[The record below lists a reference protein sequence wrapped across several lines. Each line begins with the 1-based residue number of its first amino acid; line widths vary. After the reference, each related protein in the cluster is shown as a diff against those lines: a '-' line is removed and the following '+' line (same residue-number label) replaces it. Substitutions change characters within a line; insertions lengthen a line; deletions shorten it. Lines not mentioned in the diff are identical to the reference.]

1 MSRSIKKNIIG
12 SGFIATRFKKNE
24 KNYKR
29 YNVAIYASG
38 ISNSLEKNKKN
49 LKKEISKIWEFL
61 KTNTKQIIYI
71 STYSVLDKSR
81 KNKPYVKNKIKIE
94 NIIKR
99 SAKSYLIIRLPEIIG
114 KNKNPNTLTNFFFK
128 KIYNN
133 KFFFLFE
140 NTKRNILDVDDAVNK
155 CTILIKKYYKKQKT
169 VNLLNKNFYKP
180 EEIVKTFEEILQKKA
195 LYKKKKFSKNSL
207 HLRNSYFIN
216 SNKNYLVKVL
226 KKYYLK

>member
-1 MSRSIKKNIIG
+1 MSRSIKKSIIG
-12 SGFIATRFKKNE
+12 SGFIATRFKKKV

-29 YNVAIYASG
+29 YNVAIYALG
-38 ISNSLEKNKKN
+38 ISNSLEKNKNN
-49 LKKEISKIWEFL
+49 LKKEINKIREFL
-61 KTNTKQIIYI
+61 KSNTNQIIYI

-81 KNKPYVKNKIKIE
+81 KNRPYVKNKIKIE
-94 NIIKR
+94 NIIKK

-114 KNKNPNTLTNFFFK
+114 KNRNPNTLTNFFFK

-133 KFFFLFE
+133 DFFFLFE

-155 CTILIKKYYKKQKT
+155 STKLIKKYYKKQKT
-169 VNLLNKNFYKP
+169 VNLLNKTFYEP
-180 EEIVKTFEEILQKKA
+180 EEIVKTFEKILQKKA
-195 LYKKKKFSKNSL
+195 LYKKKKLSKNSFN
-207 HLRNSYFIN
+207 LRNSYFIN

>member
-1 MSRSIKKNIIG
+1 MSRSIKKSIIG
-12 SGFIATRFKKNE
+12 SGFIATRFKKKV

-38 ISNSLEKNKKN
+38 ISNSLEKNKNN
-49 LKKEISKIWEFL
+49 LKKEINKIREFL
-61 KTNTKQIIYI
+61 KSNTKQIIYI

-81 KNKPYVKNKIKIE
+81 KNRPYVKNKIKIE
-94 NIIKR
+94 NIIQK

-133 KFFFLFE
+133 DFFFLFE

-155 CTILIKKYYKKQKT
+155 STKLIKKYYKKQKT
-169 VNLLNKNFYKP
+169 VNLLNKTFYEP
-180 EEIVKTFEEILQKKA
+180 EEIVKTFEKILQKKA
-195 LYKKKKFSKNSL
+195 LYKKKKLSKNSFN
-207 HLRNSYFIN
+207 LRNSYFIN
-216 SNKNYLVKVL
+216 SNKNYLIKVL

>member
-1 MSRSIKKNIIG
+1 MSRSIKKSIIG
-12 SGFIATRFKKNE
+12 SGFIATRFKKKV

-38 ISNSLEKNKKN
+38 ISNSLEKNKNN
-49 LKKEISKIWEFL
+49 LKKEINKIREFL
-61 KTNTKQIIYI
+61 KSNTKQIIYI

-81 KNKPYVKNKIKIE
+81 KNRPYVKNKIKIE
-94 NIIKR
+94 NIIKK

-114 KNKNPNTLTNFFFK
+114 KNRNPNTLTNFFFK

-133 KFFFLFE
+133 DFFFLFE

-155 CTILIKKYYKKQKT
+155 STKLIKKYYKKQKT
-169 VNLLNKNFYKP
+169 VNLLNKTFYEP
-180 EEIVKTFEEILQKKA
+180 EEIVKTFEKILQKKA
-195 LYKKKKFSKNSL
+195 LYKKKKLSKNSFN
-207 HLRNSYFIN
+207 LRNSYFIN